1 MRLYKVILL
10 VNLAVGVGFLFG
22 ALWWGQEVGRL
33 RRELTVIRQGP
44 STRPSSPGSWSA
56 YGIVRVVS
64 PEINRIFIDHGDIP
78 GLMEA
83 MTMAFEPEDP
93 KMLNGLAPGD
103 PVRFTLRRK
112 GERLILVGI
121 EKGKKPPSE

>member
-22 ALWWGQEVGRL
+22 ILWRGQDVGRP
-33 RRELTVIRQGP
+33 RREGTAMRQGAGAD
-44 STRPSSPGSWSA
+44 SPPQGSWSA
-56 YGIVRVVS
+56 RGVVQVIA
-64 PEINRIFIDHGDIP
+64 PEMNRIFIDHGDIP

-93 KMLNGLAPGD
+93 EMLNGVSPGD
-103 PVRFTLRRK
+103 HVRFMLRQK
-112 GERLILVGI
+112 GDRLILVAI
-121 EKGKKPPSE
+121 EKSDSP

>member
-10 VNLAVGVGFLFG
+10 VNLAVGVGFLLG
-22 ALWWGQEVGRL
+22 SLWWAQEVGRL
-33 RRELTVIRQGP
+33 RREVAATGQGG
-44 STRPSSPGSWSA
+44 TARPSIAGRWPAQGV
-56 YGIVRVVS
+56 VRVVA
-64 PEINRIFIDHGDIP
+64 PEMNRIFIEHRDIP

-103 PVRFTLRRK
+103 QVHFTLQKK
-112 GERLILVGI
+112 GERLMLVTI
-121 EKGKKPPSE
+121 EKGWSP

>member
-10 VNLAVGVGFLFG
+10 VNLALGVGFLLG
-22 ALWWGQEVGRL
+22 SLWWAQEVARL
-33 RRELTVIRQGP
+33 RREVSAKGREV
-44 STRPSSPGSWSA
+44 STRPSSEGRWSA
-56 YGIVRVVS
+56 QGVVRVVA
-64 PEINRIFIDHGDIP
+64 PEINRIFIEHGDIP

-103 PVRFTLRRK
+103 SVRITLQKK
-112 GERLILVGI
+112 GERVILVAI
-121 EKGKKPPSE
+121 EKGWSP

>member
-1 MRLYKVILL
+1 MRLYKVMLL

-22 ALWWGQEVGRL
+22 FLWWGQELGRL
-33 RRELTVIRQGP
+33 RRELTAFRQATI
-44 STRPSSPGSWSA
+44 TRAGADGRWSA

-83 MTMAFEPEDP
+83 MTMAFEPEDS
-93 KMLNGLAPGD
+93 KLLDGLIPGD
-103 PVRFTLRRK
+103 PVRFTLQQK
-112 GERLILVGI
+112 GERVILVGI
-121 EKGKKPPSE
+121 EKGRNPGGE